1 MIGNLWFALLAF
13 VLGAGLTYLRMA
25 GRATRR
31 VAKPVPHRLVM
42 GGIIPGVVDAP
53 ADSLP
58 TEIGPER
65 QIRVGSTAPQEKGA
79 SVEEPP
85 AEQGPAVETEPAA
98 PEPIEGAVEAEA
110 TGNREEPREPD
121 SAAAAESEP
130 AEPGPTAEAA
140 DQDAAR
146 PDVAEQA
153 AADQP
158 DEASAQPGSAEPTSE
173 PSEPLQRQIAAGATS
188 EPPTSSWWAAAFDRG
203 DPGPYPGPLRY
214 SSAWP
219 PAGSRVLDVDDEF
232 AAALGAGAAASAASA
247 ALFGTTGRSA
257 SEPEPVRPAS
267 GRTSAPRSSV
277 PSTPA
282 EEAAAAASDEPSD
295 EQLIKGNRDSML
307 YHTPDSPWYAR
318 TNAEELFHTEDEARA
333 AGFSRWNSR
342 SDKQRD

>member
-1 MIGNLWFALLAF
+1 MIGNPWFALLAF

-25 GRATRR
+25 GSATRR

-58 TEIGPER
+58 AEIGPEW
-65 QIRVGSTAPQEKGA
+65 QIRTGNTAPQEKTA
-79 SVEEPP
+79 SVEESQAGQDP
-85 AEQGPAVETEPAA
+85 AAETEPAA
-98 PEPIEGAVEAEA
+98 SESVEGAVEA
-110 TGNREEPREPD
+110 TGNLEEPSESD
-121 SAAAAESEP
+121 GTAALESAP

-140 DQDAAR
+140 DQDGAQ
-146 PDVAEQA
+146 PDVTEQA
-153 AADQP
+153 VADQP
-158 DEASAQPGSAEPTSE
+158 DDASAQSGSAEPTPE
-173 PSEPLQRQIAAGATS
+173 PSEPLQRQIAAGATT
-188 EPPTSSWWAAAFDRG
+188 EPSTSSWWAAAFDRG

-214 SSAWP
+214 SSGWP

-247 ALFGTTGRSA
+247 ALFGTAGRSA
-257 SEPEPVRPAS
+257 SDPEPVRPAS
-267 GRTSAPRSSV
+267 RRTSAPGSSV
-277 PSTPA
+277 PSAPT
-282 EEAAAAASDEPSD
+282 EDVTTAASDEPGD

>member
-1 MIGNLWFALLAF
+1 MTGNLWFALLAF

-53 ADSLP
+53 ADPLP
-58 TEIGPER
+58 TETGPEW
-65 QIRVGSTAPQEKGA
+65 QIRAGTAVPEASVAPADEPPTGQESTASE
-79 SVEEPP
+79 SVEV
-85 AEQGPAVETEPAA
+85 A
-98 PEPIEGAVEAEA
+98 AEA
-110 TGNREEPREPD
+110 D
-121 SAAAAESEP
+121 A
-130 AEPGPTAEAA
+130 TAEADGAAGTDVTAPA
-140 DQDAAR
+140 DTPAPAEVESAANA
-146 PDVAEQA
+146 D

-158 DEASAQPGSAEPTSE
+158 AEPSTSPEPTSTEATSTE
-173 PSEPLQRQIAAGATS
+173 PSEPLERQVAAGATT

-247 ALFGTTGRSA
+247 ALFGTAG
-257 SEPEPVRPAS
+257 RPA
-267 GRTSAPRSSV
+267 GAPSPAA
-277 PSTPA
+277 PSTPPEDA
-282 EEAAAAASDEPSD
+282 STAASVPAEPG
-295 EQLIKGNRDSML
+295 EELIKGNRGSML

-318 TNAEELFHTEDEARA
+318 TIAEEWFHTEDEAQA

-342 SDKQRD
+342 VGKHRD